1 MISHLVDARG
11 PSLRNSVLAFRQDDT
26 VQFIFTANGTVKTF
40 AADDMIIQLV
50 SLLDGSRSEAELAR
64 EVSGSPSYSLEHFD
78 EAMRVMREEN
88 LLLEPERRDQAP
100 DFTTAELARYDRQLL
115 LFADISADGT
125 LPPGRTALDLQ
136 RSIRDSTV
144 VVLGIGGLGG
154 WLATALAAAGV
165 GTLRICD
172 FDSVEPS
179 NLNRQI
185 LFSAADTGRSKIACA
200 AEKLGIINPHTA
212 VEPIELHLGPD
223 SDLAATLADADLV
236 INCADRPSAL
246 ATSEWL
252 FRACWHRGIPHIIGG
267 SYSYH
272 LGLLGTTL
280 LPGQTACW
288 ECLRAETADDHGRDR
303 ATVLA
308 PRSGPGASLVMFVG
322 VLGNLL
328 AWEALRILTG
338 MPAALANR
346 WAEVDFRNL
355 AIRSRTI
362 TRRPE
367 CQYCGTSL
375 EQDQNHGNHTAD

>member
-1 MISHLVDARG
+1 MISSPVAARG
-11 PSLRNSVLAFRQDDT
+11 PSLRNSVMAFRQDDT

-40 AADDMIIQLV
+40 AADDMIMQLV
-50 SLLDGSRSEAELAR
+50 SLLDGTRSEAELAR
-64 EVSGSPSYSLEHFD
+64 EVSGSPSYSREHFD
-78 EAMRVMREEN
+78 EAMAVMREEN
-88 LLLEPERRDQAP
+88 LLLEPDHRGQATG
-100 DFTTAELARYDRQLL
+100 FTAAELARYDRQLL
-115 LFADISADGT
+115 LFADIGADGT
-125 LPPGRTALDLQ
+125 FGSPTTALEMQ
-136 RSIRDSTV
+136 RGIRDATV

-154 WLATALAAAGV
+154 WLATSLAAGGV

-172 FDSVEPS
+172 FDSVEQS

-185 LFSAADTGRSKIACA
+185 LFAATDVGRPKTACA
-200 AEKLGIINPHTA
+200 AEKLSMINPHTA
-212 VEPIELHLGPD
+212 VEPVDLRLGPD
-223 SDLAATLADADLV
+223 SDLAPIVAGADLV
-236 INCADRPSAL
+236 INCADRPSPL

-280 LPGQTACW
+280 IPGRTPCW
-288 ECLRAETADDHGRDR
+288 ECLLAETAGDHGRDR

-308 PRSGPGASLVMFVG
+308 PRPAKGASLVMFVG

-338 MPAALANR
+338 IPAALADR

-362 TRRPE
+362 TRRPG
-367 CQYCGTSL
+367 CQYCGAS
-375 EQDQNHGNHTAD
+375 A